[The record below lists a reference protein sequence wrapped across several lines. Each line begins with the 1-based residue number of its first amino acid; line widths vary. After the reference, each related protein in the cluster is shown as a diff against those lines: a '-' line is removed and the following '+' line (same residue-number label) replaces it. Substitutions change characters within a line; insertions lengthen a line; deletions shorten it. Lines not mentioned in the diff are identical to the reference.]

1 MEAVMADG
9 QNAPVAVITG
19 GTRGIGLAIAERMA
33 ADGYDLLLTYR
44 GDAEAAEAA
53 QKALADSGRR
63 VEVVSAD
70 ISTAEGATST
80 IETATKAFGKIDVL
94 INNAGITRDSLIM

>member
-1 MEAVMADG
+1 MADG

-44 GDAEAAEAA
+44 GDTEAAEAA
-53 QKALADSGRR
+53 KSSLADTGRR
-63 VEVVSAD
+63 
-70 ISTAEGATST
+70 
-80 IETATKAFGKIDVL
+80 
-94 INNAGITRDSLIM
+94 AGGSP